1 MNRRVW
7 FCPSAIQIEPH
18 ERRARV
24 PNRYAICV
32 DERHKLDDV
41 TVEYGVEV
49 FGPGHQLM
57 HDVLHDERPMRFCR
71 VQPRCDVHALL
82 AVERQTVLPFALGER
97 DLVDVET
104 GKRLTH
110 DLLLVVQIVGMD
122 FQQLYIHWLP
132 DLLDQ
137 G

>member
-1 MNRRVW
+1 MDRRVW
-7 FCPSAIQIEPH
+7 LCPSAIQIEPH

-24 PNRYAICV
+24 ANRDAVRV

-41 TVEYGVEV
+41 AVKNGVEV

-71 VQPRCDVHALL
+71 VQASRDVHALL
-82 AVERQTVLPFALGER
+82 AVERQTVLPFAFGQR

-104 GKRLTH
+104 GEGLTH
-110 DLLLVVQIVGMD
+110 DLLLVVQIVSMD
-122 FQQLYIHWLP
+122 FQQLYIHWLLY
-132 DLLDQ
+132 LLDQ